1 MLCFNN
7 IIKNIYLLDEPCTIV
22 YIAIGSSAGSVQHDI
37 EQNTWKIEPQF
48 EQQFPPFLATLKMHN
63 YMMPTH
69 IILIDS
75 LLENPPFVT
84 CDSKKCVSD
93 DWCKNEDWMY
103 NIVTNTY
110 IYPIRTN
117 VTYEPFNDQDQLN
130 INIFLQQINLCAIE
144 KNWFVVFHD
153 FCGRDVGKL
162 AKHFDKMIEG
172 HHDHII
178 YGIGAR
184 MDGGCFIDLTLP
196 ECQFE
201 YIIDNKCIKV
211 FNPYQYNFG
220 ELVHIYNASSSSVVK
235 AQICVMCD
243 NIKSFFK
250 NNFFSLIRQIALLK
264 NGAHVTIYEH
274 SYVHIESLY
283 DINIK
288 EKIENKEHTQL
299 LDILLCI
306 LQCELEKYV
315 KNEIIRHHID
325 KMLEEPDIYKWNC
338 YLEKMLDM
346 HISL

>member
-1 MLCFNN
+1 MLCFDN
-7 IIKNIYLLDEPCTIV
+7 IVKNIYLQDDPNTVV
-22 YIAIGSSAGSVQHDI
+22 YIAVGSSACSMQHDPTT
-37 EQNTWKIEPQF
+37 NTWKIEPQF
-48 EQQFPPFLATLKMHN
+48 EQQFPPFLSALKMHD
-63 YMMPTH
+63 YTIPTH

-75 LLENPPFVT
+75 LLEDPPFVT

-93 DWCKNEDWMY
+93 DWCKNEDWSY

-110 IYPIRTN
+110 VYPIRTN
-117 VTYEPFNDQDQLN
+117 VTYAPFNDQDQFN
-130 INIFLQQINLCAIE
+130 INDFLQQINLCAME

-162 AKHFDKMIEG
+162 ANYFDKMIEG

-184 MDGGCFIDLTLP
+184 LDGGCFIDLTLP

-201 YIIDNKCIKV
+201 YIIDENGIKV
-211 FNPYQYNFG
+211 FNPYQHSFR
-220 ELVHIYNASSSSVVK
+220 ELVHIYNNSNSVIVK
-235 AQICVMCD
+235 SQIRVMCD
-243 NIKSFFK
+243 NIKLFFK

-264 NGAHVTIYEH
+264 SGKNVTICEY
-274 SYVHIESLY
+274 SYSHIESLY

-288 EKIENKEHTQL
+288 EKIENKEYVQL

-315 KNEIIRHHID
+315 ENEIVKYSINQ
-325 KMLEEPDIYKWNC
+325 MFEEPDVYKWN
-338 YLEKMLDM
+338 YHLEKMLDAN
-346 HISL
+346 IIL